1 MEVKTSADINGAL
14 QNLPDSWYK
23 YIDDKKRKHVDKKL
37 RRDWDLRWEECSQ
50 TLKSMIYYAER
61 GK

>member
-1 MEVKTSADINGAL
+1 MTAKTSSDIGKEL
-14 QNLPDSWYK
+14 QNLPDLWYN
-23 YIDDKKRKHVDKKL
+23 YIDDKKRKPVDKKL